1 MSVDEDLGRIEQAID
16 GDWKTILLAISDSK
30 TEYSGA
36 VGKNGSTLAGTSVL
50 SPFLHIGSM
59 IALAAM
65 IYKKSAVQHFERH
78 FCLYILTFGFVC
90 AKTTNQLVV
99 AHMTKSEMYLYDTAL
114 ISPALLFLD
123 QCFNSFI
130 DKYIVLWIAL
140 ILSLFNLLRY
150 CVSVCRI
157 AAHLFHI
164 KGCPMPSNHH

>member
-1 MSVDEDLGRIEQAID
+1 
-16 GDWKTILLAISDSK
+16 
-30 TEYSGA
+30 
-36 VGKNGSTLAGTSVL
+36 
-50 SPFLHIGSM
+50 M
-59 IALAAM
+59 IALAAV

-78 FCLYILTFGFVC
+78 PCLYIPTFGFMC
-90 AKTTNQLVV
+90 AKITNPLVV